1 MKWYWKTLII
11 VLAVYVGIVT
21 LFESLLGYYQP
32 ASETTIVITTSD
44 EDGNRNGR
52 VLSLLESQGTFYVAA
67 NHWPRAWYHNALD
80 RPEVKATIEGEE
92 ANYLAVP
99 VSDEEHD
106 RLMAGNPQ
114 SIVFKFLTGFPPR
127 YFVRLDPRG

>member
-1 MKWYWKTLII
+1 
-11 VLAVYVGIVT
+11 
-21 LFESLLGYYQP
+21 
-32 ASETTIVITTSD
+32 
-44 EDGNRNGR
+44 EDGNWNGR
-52 VLSLLESQGTFYVAA
+52 VVSLLESQGTLYVAA

-114 SIVFKFLTGFPPR
+114 GIVFKFLTGFPPR
-127 YFVRLDPRG
+127 YFVRLAQRRGGALGLSA